1 MMQTSTQEQQQL
13 SLTEVQHLLKR
24 QDYEMLSRSGYIHA
38 TRDAQEWH
46 VCLVAD
52 LASMPPSRL
61 LACRDRALKL
71 RIEQRLALAPYV

>member
-1 MMQTSTQEQQQL
+1 MQPNAQEQQQL
-13 SLTEVQHLLKR
+13 CVTAVQYLLKH
-24 QDYEMLSRSGYIHA
+24 QGSEVLSRSGHVHA

-61 LACRDRALKL
+61 LVCPDETLTLRVEQTVALS
-71 RIEQRLALAPYV
+71 PYV